1 MSIYIITY
9 PKGFD
14 EPGGGTKSFLQIAQ
28 NLQNLG
34 VEVITVPVS
43 NLVDGGVPDKAI
55 MVRAAR
61 PHKFHYLLNGIPVA
75 KAVRE
80 IISEREVDAVLS
92 WEHEAAFMSDFL
104 RSKNIVF
111 GMIAAHPSY
120 QIRVDGEQSLS
131 PLKKIS
137 NSWFRWR
144 SLKSADVVFVSSNFT
159 RNELVRLFQIQ
170 QNRIVLTHRGI
181 DNTFAKI
188 ERLYSEKMS
197 NFIFYGSLAP
207 IKGVF
212 DVIKA
217 LDILSAKG
225 ERNWQLKIAGWGDE
239 VLLKRAISDRNL
251 NENVVYLG
259 SLTQDRLLHELA
271 WADLAILP
279 SQAESFGRS
288 IAEAQAAGLPV
299 LSYQAGSVSEIVED
313 GVTGQLVPLGRVD
326 LLADAILKAINNPLM
341 FFEMGLAGRDRVT
354 KLFSWEQ
361 TALSIHKAI
370 QEIKRNLC

>member
-1 MSIYIITY
+1 
-9 PKGFD
+9 
-14 EPGGGTKSFLQIAQ
+14 
-28 NLQNLG
+28 
-34 VEVITVPVS
+34 
-43 NLVDGGVPDKAI
+43 
-55 MVRAAR
+55 
-61 PHKFHYLLNGIPVA
+61 
-75 KAVRE
+75 
-80 IISEREVDAVLS
+80 
-92 WEHEAAFMSDFL
+92 MSDFL

-120 QIRVDGEQSLS
+120 QIRVNGEQSLN
-131 PLKKIS
+131 PFKKIS

-159 RNELVRLFQIQ
+159 RNELVTLFQIQ

-181 DNTFAKI
+181 DTTFAKI

-239 VLLKRAISDRNL
+239 VLLKRAISDLNL
-251 NENVVYLG
+251 NDNIVYLG

-271 WADLAILP
+271 WANIAILP

-341 FFEMGLAGRDRVT
+341 FFEMGLTGRDKVT

-361 TALSIHKAI
+361 TALSIHKGI